1 MAETAK
7 YSSWLVASDIDGTLN
22 NKKRELQQEN
32 LVAIKE
38 FVNKGGRLTL
48 ASDRNPESMRKH
60 YQGLPLNGIPAIVN
74 NGAGIYDYEKEKMI
88 SFAELSEGSKAVAV
102 NVANRHPTVDTM
114 IFTADSMFTAGVGF
128 WIKIYEMYDRPTHKY
143 YRKITD
149 VPREG
154 WGKIVF
160 MGAPWRIKKVTKEL
174 EHFPDKEYVVIPN
187 SNVSVEI
194 LAKGINKGSAALK
207 LARFL
212 GIEEEKTAAV
222 GDYYNDIDM
231 LNAVAVAGCTAEAP
245 KAVKDISDYVT
256 CSCNEGAVA
265 DFLSYL
271 ETKINEQN

>member
-1 MAETAK
+1 M
-7 YSSWLVASDIDGTLN
+7 
-22 NKKRELQQEN
+22 
-32 LVAIKE
+32 
-38 FVNKGGRLTL
+38 
-48 ASDRNPESMRKH
+48 
-60 YQGLPLNGIPAIVN
+60 
-74 NGAGIYDYEKEKMI
+74 
-88 SFAELSEGSKAVAV
+88 
-102 NVANRHPTVDTM
+102 
-114 IFTADSMFTAGVGF
+114 
-128 WIKIYEMYDRPTHKY
+128 
-143 YRKITD
+143 
-149 VPREG
+149 
-154 WGKIVF
+154 
-160 MGAPWRIKKVTKEL
+160 
-174 EHFPDKEYVVIPN
+174 VIPN